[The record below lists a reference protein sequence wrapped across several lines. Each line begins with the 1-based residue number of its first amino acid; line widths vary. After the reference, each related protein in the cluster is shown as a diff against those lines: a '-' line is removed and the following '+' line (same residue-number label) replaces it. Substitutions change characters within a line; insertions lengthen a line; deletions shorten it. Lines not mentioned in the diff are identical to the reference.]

1 MKGATP
7 YSIIRA
13 LPESLRR
20 PLPGLPHVKFL
31 AENIVLV
38 LIAIVSG
45 GMLLWPVLQRR
56 GSAGGL
62 DTLSATRLINDSH
75 AVVLD
80 VREPAE
86 FGAGHLPNSRNIPL
100 GELADRAGEL
110 PAGKPVIVVCASGP
124 RAGRAAGMLRKGGR
138 EDVFTLDGGLNS
150 WRQAGLPVV
159 K

>member
-1 MKGATP
+1 
-7 YSIIRA
+7 
-13 LPESLRR
+13 
-20 PLPGLPHVKFL
+20 VKFL

-45 GMLLWPVLQRR
+45 GMLLWPSLQRR
-56 GSAGGL
+56 GGGAGGL
-62 DTLSATRLINDSH
+62 DTLRATRLINDAH

-86 FGAGHLPNSRNIPL
+86 FNAGHLPNSRHIPL
-100 GELADRAGEL
+100 GELEGRAGEL
-110 PAGKPVIVVCASGP
+110 PSGKPVIVVCAAGP
-124 RAGRAAGMLRKGGR
+124 RAGRAAAMLRKAGR
-138 EDVFTLDGGLNS
+138 EEVFTLDGGLNA